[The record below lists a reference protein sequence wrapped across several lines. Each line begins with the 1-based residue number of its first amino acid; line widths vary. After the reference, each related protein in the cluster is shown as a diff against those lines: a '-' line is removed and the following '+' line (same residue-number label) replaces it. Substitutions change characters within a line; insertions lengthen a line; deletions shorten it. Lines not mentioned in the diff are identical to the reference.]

1 MYVYSEFSEKPYRI
15 SGYFQNGSIQ
25 IWKVIYQNGCCHSHS
40 RALSLLFGAVACI
53 VVVLLLDGGGLR
65 LKSSPLCWDMVR
77 VEASLEGHYL
87 KL

>member
-1 MYVYSEFSEKPYRI
+1 MYFCCLAFSDLEGDL
-15 SGYFQNGSIQ
+15 SS
-25 IWKVIYQNGCCHSHS
+25 GCCHSHS
-40 RALSLLFGAVACI
+40 RALSLLFGAVVCI

-65 LKSSPLCWDMVR
+65 LKSSPLFWDIVR

>member
-1 MYVYSEFSEKPYRI
+1 M
-15 SGYFQNGSIQ
+15 
-25 IWKVIYQNGCCHSHS
+25 IYQNGCCHSHS
-40 RALSLLFGAVACI
+40 RALSLLFSAVVCI

-65 LKSSPLCWDMVR
+65 LKSSPLFWDIVR